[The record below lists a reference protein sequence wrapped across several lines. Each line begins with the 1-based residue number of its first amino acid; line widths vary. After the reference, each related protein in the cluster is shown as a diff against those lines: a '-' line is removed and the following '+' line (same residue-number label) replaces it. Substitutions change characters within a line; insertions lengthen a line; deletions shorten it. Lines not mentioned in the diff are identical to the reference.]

1 MAEKEAFHGQL
12 DGSWGEVVW
21 KYHRLMDEVM
31 PHLTVAEQV
40 LYQRLFRLSH
50 AQRSDYVKCR
60 YEDLAGQCGLSLR
73 SLQRALKGL
82 KQKHLVKTLW
92 QSHGAT
98 TFTVNLAWELARKP
112 TFLPRKNS
120 LAGPFPGAFAQSR
133 PAVYDAFS
141 PEDRDLFLACKRS
154 LSPKHLNALTEEAV
168 EWLSER
174 ASGDPNAFS
183 DGLLR
188 DKVDELV
195 FREVFGIDRRERYQ
209 RLFDHLYKIPDDKSP
224 ESESEATS
232 DRLAVW

>member
-1 MAEKEAFHGQL
+1 VAEKEAFHGQL
-12 DGSWGEVVW
+12 DGSYGEVVW

-120 LAGPFPGAFAQSR
+120 PDGPFPGAFAQSR
-133 PAVYDAFS
+133 LAVYDAFS
-141 PEDRDLFLACKRS
+141 PEDRDLFLTCKRS
-154 LSPKHLNALTEEAV
+154 LSTQRTKYI
-168 EWLSER
+168 
-174 ASGDPNAFS
+174 AS
-183 DGLLR
+183 L
-188 DKVDELV
+188 
-195 FREVFGIDRRERYQ
+195 Q
-209 RLFDHLYKIPDDKSP
+209 
-224 ESESEATS
+224 
-232 DRLAVW
+232 